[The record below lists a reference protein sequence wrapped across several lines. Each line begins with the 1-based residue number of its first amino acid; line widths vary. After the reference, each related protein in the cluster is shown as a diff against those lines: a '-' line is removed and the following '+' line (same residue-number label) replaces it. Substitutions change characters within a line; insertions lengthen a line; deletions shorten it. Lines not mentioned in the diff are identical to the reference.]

1 MPKTNLSQRSL
12 KASTDSV
19 RVYLR
24 EIGRVPLLTH
34 DQEIIYGKQ
43 VQQMMSVLAKKEELE
58 AEGPVTHAAWAKAA
72 GLEEAELKQ
81 IVQRG
86 QRAREKMVRAN
97 LRLVV
102 SIAKKYLNRNLDMM
116 DLVQE
121 GSVGLHRGVEKF
133 DPMQGYRFSTYAYW
147 WIRQAMTRA
156 IAQQAR
162 TIRLPIHIVEKLNK
176 IKKTQRSLTQ
186 SLGRK
191 ATTEEVAAALDL
203 EPAKIRKFL
212 KIARPTLSLD
222 MRVGTEQ
229 NTDLIELLEDEGDS
243 PDDYVSKASL
253 SQDMQAAMEKLTP
266 RAQAVLEM
274 RFGINGTPPMTLAAI
289 GDQLDISRERV
300 RQLQRQAITYL
311 RKNHRSDLQAYLVS

>member
-1 MPKTNLSQRSL
+1 MR
-12 KASTDSV
+12 A
-19 RVYLR
+19 YLR

-43 VQQMMSVLAKKEELE
+43 VQRMMSVMATKEELE
-58 AEGPVTHAAWAKAA
+58 ADGPVTHAAWAKAVD
-72 GLEEAELKQ
+72 LEEDELKQ
-81 IVQRG
+81 VLRQG
-86 QRAREKMVRAN
+86 QRARQKMVRAN

-176 IKKTQRSLTQ
+176 IKKTQRNLAQT
-186 SLGRK
+186 LGRK
-191 ATTEEVAAALDL
+191 ATTEEVAAELNL
-203 EPAKIRKFL
+203 EPAKVRKFL
-212 KIARPTLSLD
+212 KVARPTLSLD

-229 NTDLIELLEDEGDS
+229 DTDLIELLEDEGDS
-243 PDDYVSKASL
+243 PDDYVRKASL
-253 SQDMQAAMEKLTP
+253 SQDMQTAMGSLTP

-274 RFGINGTPPMTLAAI
+274 RFGLNGTQPMTLAAI
-289 GDQLDISRERV
+289 GDQLDVSRERV
-300 RQLQRQAITYL
+300 RQLQRQAMTYL
-311 RKNHRSDLQAYLVS
+311 RKNHRSELQAYLVS